1 MFKFLKEKIS
11 KAVKSIAEKLEK
23 KEEVVTEEKK
33 EEQKM
38 EAAVQEAIEQ
48 PVFVEPVIVEQPKPE
63 PIHELPKEEPVAERK
78 EVEVQ
83 IEEKVEVKE
92 EVHPEIPVVE
102 RIERRFEEEKIKV
115 VEAPKVEEK
124 ISEEPKKEEK
134 KGFFQRIVEKVVRPV
149 VKKVTVK
156 KLSESDVMPILSE
169 MTEGMIEADVA
180 YDVAE
185 KIKSDLAKSLVDQ
198 EIKRGTENE
207 VIVSALRNS
216 LMEILHIPGIDLAML
231 AKQKNEQKSGPVVIL
246 FLGFNGS
253 GKTTS
258 LAKVGDW
265 LKEKGFSVV
274 FAAADTFRA
283 AAEEQL
289 EEHATKIGV
298 KVIKHRYGADPAAV
312 IFDAIEHAKAN
323 RIDFV
328 LADTAGRAHTNK
340 NLMDQMQKIIKVN
353 KPDLKI
359 LVIDSLTGNDAVLQ
373 ARMFNEVG
381 VDGLI
386 FTKVDVNEKGGA
398 ILSVTHELKK
408 PILFLGLGQ
417 TYKDFKRFDAN
428 EFVNLLLS

>member
-1 MFKFLKEKIS
+1 
-11 KAVKSIAEKLEK
+11 
-23 KEEVVTEEKK
+23 
-33 EEQKM
+33 
-38 EAAVQEAIEQ
+38 
-48 PVFVEPVIVEQPKPE
+48 
-63 PIHELPKEEPVAERK
+63 
-78 EVEVQ
+78 
-83 IEEKVEVKE
+83 
-92 EVHPEIPVVE
+92 
-102 RIERRFEEEKIKV
+102 
-115 VEAPKVEEK
+115 
-124 ISEEPKKEEK
+124 
-134 KGFFQRIVEKVVRPV
+134 
-149 VKKVTVK
+149 
-156 KLSESDVMPILSE
+156 
-169 MTEGMIEADVA
+169 
-180 YDVAE
+180 
-185 KIKSDLAKSLVDQ
+185 
-198 EIKRGTENE
+198 
-207 VIVSALRNS
+207 
-216 LMEILHIPGIDLAML
+216 MEILHIPGIDLTML
-231 AKQKNEQKSGPVVIL
+231 AKQKSEQKSGPVVIV

-289 EEHATKIGV
+289 EEHAAKIGV

-323 RIDFV
+323 GIDFV

-408 PILFLGLGQ
+408 PILFLALGQ